1 MTPALLVIANR
12 IGLENKAVSIK
23 DIFSSHERG
32 EDVKIGKYR
41 FTPTADFYQC
51 RLGGFTIQL
60 VTESIAILDGSYFID
75 MAELEDDEYS
85 EKEFIKII
93 EDLVKSARAKT

>member
-1 MTPALLVIANR
+1 
-12 IGLENKAVSIK
+12 
-23 DIFSSHERG
+23 
-32 EDVKIGKYR
+32 
-41 FTPTADFYQC
+41 
-51 RLGGFTIQL
+51 
-60 VTESIAILDGSYFID
+60 